1 MEPFG
6 LFSFLQSLLTK
17 PEQKEGAENA
27 QNDSQ
32 TAPET
37 EGRKDI
43 ETPPPPAESS
53 QKAILS
59 FMQAHDER
67 AKRSKK

>member
-17 PEQKEGAENA
+17 PEPKEGTENP
-27 QNDSQ
+27 QNDSP

-37 EGRKDI
+37 GGRKDI
-43 ETPPPPAESS
+43 ETTPQNADSS